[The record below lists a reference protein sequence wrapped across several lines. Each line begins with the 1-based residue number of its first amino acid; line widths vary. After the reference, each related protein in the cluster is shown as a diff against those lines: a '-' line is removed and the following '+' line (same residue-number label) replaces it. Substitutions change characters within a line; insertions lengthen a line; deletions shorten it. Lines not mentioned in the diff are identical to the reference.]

1 MSTFL
6 LNKKYLPHRVGVC
19 FIIGIIAGLFFHDFS
34 IWVKPA
40 GDLFMNMIKML
51 IVPVIFFSVTSGIA
65 AIGDVQRLKRIGSK
79 VVIVYF
85 LMTVI
90 ACIVGIVMVNIT
102 HPGVGFTLDNMQ
114 AFDTSKVKTPSFVN
128 FLFDMVPVN
137 IVDSMAKNQI
147 MQMIFFTVLV
157 GVALVSLGEKV
168 AGVTK
173 IFDQCASIIYKMLDI
188 VMLYSPIGVLAL
200 MANTTA
206 VFGPKL
212 FGVLAKFVFTDWVGC
227 LLIWFFFS
235 GIVWLYTK
243 VNYLE
248 MCKSMI
254 PIWVNTIATNSSAGT
269 IPITLNVTTERL
281 KVPMSIAS
289 FSIPLGATINLTGA
303 ALYKT
308 ILAFFVAEIYG
319 LQLTIVDNFS
329 KYTAGNGIIELRR
342 LISKK
347 LHEDNNLEYTTD
359 EICATVG
366 AKQAIFNSIMALVDP
381 GDEVLLPVPC
391 WVSYTEMIKFAG
403 AKPVFVDVE
412 AETFDLDIEAL
423 EKAVTTKTKA
433 IVICTPNNPT
443 GAVYSEGTLRK
454 LADLACKYDFY
465 IITDEIYEKLI
476 YDDAKHFS
484 IASISK
490 DVWNRTLTVNG
501 FSKAYAMTGWR
512 IGYVA
517 ANKTIIDA
525 IKKIQSQ
532 TTSATSAISQKA
544 AVAALSGPQ
553 HDLEVMV
560 AEFDKRRIYL
570 LQRLAEMPGVSCAK
584 PRGAFYL
591 LPDFSCYFGKK
602 YRGREIKDAVDFA
615 NILLEAVLVALVPG
629 EAFNI
634 KGKVRLSYSNSM
646 ENLKEAMDRI
656 QTFVRELE

>member
-212 FGVLAKFVFTDWVGC
+212 FGVLAKFVFSDW
-227 LLIWFFFS
+227 
-235 GIVWLYTK
+235 

-319 LQLTIVDNFS
+319 LQLTIDQILMVIIISTIMSIAAPGIPGGGIVTGAIFLNLLGLPMDLMGPI
-329 KYTAGNGIIELRR
+329 AGMYR
-342 LISKK
+342 LIDMS
-347 LHEDNNLEYTTD
+347 HT
-359 EICATVG
+359 
-366 AKQAIFNSIMALVDP
+366 
-381 GDEVLLPVPC
+381 
-391 WVSYTEMIKFAG
+391 
-403 AKPVFVDVE
+403 
-412 AETFDLDIEAL
+412 
-423 EKAVTTKTKA
+423 
-433 IVICTPNNPT
+433 
-443 GAVYSEGTLRK
+443 
-454 LADLACKYDFY
+454 
-465 IITDEIYEKLI
+465 
-476 YDDAKHFS
+476 
-484 IASISK
+484 
-490 DVWNRTLTVNG
+490 TVNVSG
-501 FSKAYAMTGWR
+501 DVLGTMLVAKNENIWTGEDF
-512 IGYVA
+512 
-517 ANKTIIDA
+517 NKT
-525 IKKIQSQ
+525 
-532 TTSATSAISQKA
+532 
-544 AVAALSGPQ
+544 
-553 HDLEVMV
+553 
-560 AEFDKRRIYL
+560 
-570 LQRLAEMPGVSCAK
+570 
-584 PRGAFYL
+584 
-591 LPDFSCYFGKK
+591 
-602 YRGREIKDAVDFA
+602 
-615 NILLEAVLVALVPG
+615 LV
-629 EAFNI
+629 
-634 KGKVRLSYSNSM
+634 
-646 ENLKEAMDRI
+646 
-656 QTFVRELE
+656 

>member
-303 ALYKT
+303 ALMVIIIST
-308 ILAFFVAEIYG
+308 IMSIAAPGIPGGGIVTGAIFLNLLG
-319 LQLTIVDNFS
+319 LPMDLMGPI
-329 KYTAGNGIIELRR
+329 AGMYR
-342 LISKK
+342 LIDMS
-347 LHEDNNLEYTTD
+347 HT
-359 EICATVG
+359 
-366 AKQAIFNSIMALVDP
+366 
-381 GDEVLLPVPC
+381 
-391 WVSYTEMIKFAG
+391 
-403 AKPVFVDVE
+403 
-412 AETFDLDIEAL
+412 
-423 EKAVTTKTKA
+423 
-433 IVICTPNNPT
+433 
-443 GAVYSEGTLRK
+443 
-454 LADLACKYDFY
+454 
-465 IITDEIYEKLI
+465 
-476 YDDAKHFS
+476 
-484 IASISK
+484 
-490 DVWNRTLTVNG
+490 TVNVSG
-501 FSKAYAMTGWR
+501 DVLGTMLVAKNENIWTGEDF
-512 IGYVA
+512 
-517 ANKTIIDA
+517 NKT
-525 IKKIQSQ
+525 
-532 TTSATSAISQKA
+532 
-544 AVAALSGPQ
+544 
-553 HDLEVMV
+553 
-560 AEFDKRRIYL
+560 
-570 LQRLAEMPGVSCAK
+570 
-584 PRGAFYL
+584 
-591 LPDFSCYFGKK
+591 
-602 YRGREIKDAVDFA
+602 
-615 NILLEAVLVALVPG
+615 LV
-629 EAFNI
+629 
-634 KGKVRLSYSNSM
+634 
-646 ENLKEAMDRI
+646 
-656 QTFVRELE
+656 